1 MTERQLKIVE
11 TLFKNAAG
19 LSFGTVSVE
28 LKIHAGKCAG
38 VTYTTSEN
46 IRQKEDG
53 NDVLDNGNIQQKNL
67 S

>member
-19 LSFGTVSVE
+19 LSFGMVSVE
-28 LKIHAGKCAG
+28 LKIHAGKCVG

-53 NDVLDNGNIQQKNL
+53 DGVLAVGQEKHIRIL
-67 S
+67 